1 MRAIWAIIPIKD
13 LSLAK
18 QRLSGMLSH
27 AERRALGLAMLED
40 VLEALSKTP
49 GLSGI
54 VLASS
59 DRDACHLARQYGAR
73 ILPETGAGGLNPAV
87 THAARLLAS
96 ENIAGALVLH
106 GDVPLARAEEIAR
119 LIAALGPSPAI
130 AMAPDAAHDG
140 TNAMIVSPPDLI
152 AFRYGRNS
160 FSTHMDEAAN
170 SGVTPQVLDL
180 AGLAFDVDTV
190 DDLFTL
196 AEAPGHTRAQ
206 EYLRTLRLNTKMPIA
221 SAQAR

>member
-18 QRLSGMLSH
+18 QRLSGLLSL
-27 AERRALGLAMLED
+27 AERRMLGLTMLED
-40 VLEALSKTP
+40 VLEALTKTQ

-54 VLASS
+54 VLVSS
-59 DRDACHLARQYGAR
+59 DADACDLARQYGAR
-73 ILPETGAGGLNPAV
+73 ILSETDNAGLNPAV
-87 THAARLLAS
+87 TRAARLLAS
-96 ENIAGALVLH
+96 ETIAGALVLH
-106 GDVPLARAEEIAR
+106 GDVPLARAEEIDR
-119 LIAALGPSPAI
+119 LIAALGSTPAI
-130 AMAPDAAHDG
+130 AIAPDAAHDG

-160 FSTHMDEAAN
+160 FSAHMEEAAN

-180 AGLAFDVDTV
+180 PGLAFDVDTV

-196 AEAPGHTRAQ
+196 AAAPGHTRAQ
-206 EYLRTLRLNTKMPIA
+206 EYLRALRLDTRMPIA